1 MVYFK
6 ILPLYIIAMCVSD
19 FEVRS
24 RVRPLDALR
33 KLDYLPRKIKS
44 ICMLSLVI
52 GLGTFDVKN
61 AQSSILRHVISDD

>member
-1 MVYFK
+1 MIFFK
-6 ILPLYIIAMCVSD
+6 ILPMYVIAMCISD
-19 FEVRS
+19 YEVRS
-24 RVRPLDALR
+24 SERPLDALR

-61 AQSSILRHVISDD
+61 AQ